1 MRCMNWVR
9 HMGVALALTVF
20 LFAPATASV
29 NAQEATTFTSAVV
42 TRNFYDRTLEH
53 NIPNLRVIRNGQTH
67 EVNFLDH
74 YSSTGGLTRWG
85 FPTSEVVEEETGN
98 LAQYYQRGVVDWH
111 WRQDLGRYVMERRLA
126 WDFFG
131 GGSGGSVD
139 LGVEPGRINAHP
151 GEVLGPW
158 GHKIS
163 DFSSEGIYTGFKSFF
178 DSLGGVQAFGFPK
191 TDARIDNRSP
201 GTLFIE
207 AADPGFIRQYFQAAV
222 LEHHRGDPEPV
233 KLRLLGDDLRN
244 LNYPRDS
251 WRTYAAFSPATS
263 LASGQRFAIQRV
275 TRGLTSAGR
284 PVSPDPTATP
294 RPGTTVVPTA
304 TPSPETPVAPTAT
317 PVPAAPVA
325 PVTPARTSVWFGT
338 SDKGLAHYDGTNW
351 TTTRE
356 FKDPLPSDDI
366 NDIFIS
372 GDGSKWFA
380 TDNGLAWL
388 RGGAWIPF
396 NTSSPGFAGNE
407 VTSVHVVGSLVWIG
421 SDGGGAS
428 FGHISGSTIRWSLLN
443 KTTAS
448 ELPSNV
454 VRDVLIIG
462 EQLNRVW
469 LATDNGV
476 AIYNNGTW
484 QSFQSQLSSVDTTS
498 LAVDLSGQVWVGTN
512 GNGVSVFNGV
522 TWTNHHRT
530 NSDLTNDTIRSI
542 TVGPDG
548 RVWLAT
554 QAGVSVFDGTN
565 WANYNRFTSGIAS
578 NDVYDIAIDSAG
590 RAWAAT
596 DDGASVFA
604 SGVWNS
610 FQTANSDI
618 HDDSLRAVA
627 VE

>member
-1 MRCMNWVR
+1 MRCMNRAR
-9 HMGVALALTVF
+9 HTAVAVALTVL
-20 LFAPATASV
+20 LFAPAAVSV

-42 TRNFYDRTLEH
+42 TNNFYDKTLEH

-67 EVNFLDH
+67 QVNFLDH
-74 YSSTGGLTRWG
+74 YNATGGLTRWG

-98 LAQYYQRGVVDWH
+98 LSQYYQRGVVDWH

-139 LGVEPGRINAHP
+139 LGVEPGRFNPHP
-151 GEVLGPW
+151 GEELGPW
-158 GHKIS
+158 GHKVS
-163 DFSSEGIYTGFKSFF
+163 DFSIEGIYTGFKSFF

-207 AADPGFIRQYFQAAV
+207 AADPGFIRQYFQSAV
-222 LEHHRGDPEPV
+222 FEHHRGDQEPV

-244 LNYPRDS
+244 LNYPRFS
-251 WRTYAAFSPATS
+251 WRTYAAFRPATA
-263 LASGQRFAIQRV
+263 LVAGQSYAVPRV
-275 TRGLTSAGR
+275 TRRFTADGR
-284 PVSPDPTATP
+284 PVTPESPTTPPATTP
-294 RPGTTVVPTA
+294 EPATTPAPGTTP
-304 TPSPETPVAPTAT
+304 APTAT
-317 PVPAAPVA
+317 PIPVPV

-338 SDKGLAHYDGTNW
+338 ATKGLAHYDGTDW
-351 TTTRE
+351 ETTRA
-356 FKDPLPSDDI
+356 FKDPLPSDEI

-372 GDGSKWFA
+372 ADGSKWIA
-380 TDNGLAWL
+380 TQEGLLWL
-388 RGGAWIPF
+388 KGASWVPF
-396 NTSSPGFAGNE
+396 TTSASGFAGNE
-407 VTSVHVVGSLVWIG
+407 VTAVHAIGNLVWIG
-421 SDGGGAS
+421 TDGEGAS
-428 FGHISGSTIRWSLLN
+428 FGRISGSAIRWQTLDRSN
-443 KTTAS
+443 S
-448 ELPSNV
+448 DIPSDV

-469 LATDNGV
+469 LATNNGV

-484 QSFQSQLSSVDTTS
+484 QVFQNQLASVDTTS
-498 LAVDLSGQVWVGTN
+498 LAVDLSGNVWVGTN

-522 TWTNHHRT
+522 TWINHHRT
-530 NSDLTNDTIRSI
+530 NSDITNDTIRHI

-548 RVWLAT
+548 KVWLAT
-554 QAGVSVFDGTN
+554 QSGVSVYDGVN

-578 NDVYDIAIDSAG
+578 NDVYDIAIDSSG

-610 FQTANSDI
+610 YQSANSDL
-618 HDDSLRAVA
+618 HDDSLRS
-627 VE
+627 VEVE